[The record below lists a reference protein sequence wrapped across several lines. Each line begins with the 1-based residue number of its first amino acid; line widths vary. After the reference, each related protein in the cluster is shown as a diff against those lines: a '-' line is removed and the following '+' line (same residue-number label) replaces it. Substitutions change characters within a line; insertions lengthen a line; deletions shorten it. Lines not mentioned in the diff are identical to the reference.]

1 MNYKESGV
9 NVNFANELLQNL
21 KMDFGF
27 SKFFCNQVTN
37 NSILQGNDYCSCIDI
52 NPLKYNEPVLTFSTD
67 GVGSKLILSEQYSI
81 ESDITQDLFGMI
93 FNDIICSGSKPLYL
107 LDYYATHSL
116 EEKVF
121 NSNRFD
127 FLLKNLTKLCVD
139 YNIGL
144 IGGETAEIPRIYTEN
159 KYDFAGFG
167 IGIVEK
173 SKLITPEKIKYD
185 DVIIGIESSGPHS
198 NGYSLINKIIE
209 TIPYNYEFIKQCLI
223 PTRLYIKPILELV
236 NKIDVHGIAHIT
248 GGGFENLSRI
258 VPNNFCSV
266 IDTYT
271 WKFPEIFSEIQEYS
285 NISKGEMFRT
295 FNCGIGMIV
304 VVSEQDREETL
315 SILNSYYKAFQIGRV
330 KYNQTQGN
338 NSNLVLIGE
347 K

>member
-37 NSILQGNDYCSCIDI
+37 KSILQGNDYCSCIDI
-52 NPLKYNEPVLTFSTD
+52 NPLKYTEPVLTFSTD

-127 FLLKNLTKLCVD
+127 FLLRNLTKLCID

-144 IGGETAEIPRIYTEN
+144 IGGETAEIPRIYSEN
-159 KYDFAGFG
+159 KYDLAGFG

-173 SKLITPEKIKYD
+173 SKLITPENIKYD

-223 PTRLYIKPILELV
+223 PTRLYIKPILDLV